1 MNTNKVLPA
10 DTSRLQ
16 LALSQKFLSNSTF
29 ESLHRSNQNTE
40 NQSQLIARR
49 LKAHRHPLSGL
60 SSILPELGL
69 KNVSD
74 PDVYLKETKHAQK
87 LSPRILE
94 TWLNN
99 TIFDAASLDV
109 PEKILKAEAKQPL
122 DRFGIDRTSLLN
134 AGIQSSEIDRIYRS
148 LFVYSIGFYQL
159 VRRIIDHTDKKYT
172 IITGLWKVYAILLEY
187 CCQFDYEMIITTLD
201 IEKKEELSQLETK
214 FREQITKMEDH
225 EKQLTDNIN
234 LSRQQLQQVQK
245 DLMDEIGKREELEDE
260 LLQRGSGHEEEVT
273 MRLQFESKLNQMYAK
288 LRDMDS
294 KILVLLENLEDL
306 QKNVDDR
313 TGSLQYE
320 RKKNLE
326 LMQFK
331 IITEQ
336 ESKKVS
342 ERCKQIE
349 TVNNTL
355 EQRLADCYVKIE
367 ELSLN
372 LSNANSLYNQG
383 LNDLASK
390 KIETENLKFSLEIS
404 QTHIEK
410 LTALIDEHNIEKDIH
425 IKRIHE
431 VSSSLTQETNNNKHY
446 QQEYVKIKE
455 AEILNIKELN
465 KYKDRSEEQEKKVL
479 ELEQERD
486 TLRIYYE
493 SACAE
498 ASEYKDQLSQA
509 QVKLEEMNKGRRIV
523 EEKNEILKSRLES
536 SVKEINEAKAETF
549 MMRSEQEKFK
559 NHETELLSTIATLN
573 VNLHSFEK
581 KYETTRSTLQDKI
594 NSLNDI
600 LESEKTAR
608 QN

>member
-410 LTALIDEHNIEKDIH
+410 LTALIDEHNIEKEIH